1 MKIFS
6 SLVVKG
12 WHRLAKVQGRE
23 VDGPSDPAR
32 WSEQESMGGCSG
44 LCKGFSEKLGCQV
57 I

>member
-44 LCKGFSEKLGCQV
+44 LCKGFSEKLGSQV